1 MVTNTLNPDSSSVK
15 TADAINVSSS
25 LRSRRA
31 LRALEEP
38 THETIK
44 SGKIMIVDDEPINI
58 KVVQKYLQ
66 SVGYENFVST
76 SDATEALA
84 KIVVEQPDVVV
95 LDVMMPYVNGMEI
108 LEAVRADSSLTH
120 IPVLILTASSDAS
133 TKLQA
138 LELGATDFLGK
149 PVDKSE
155 LVVRIR
161 NMLTVKAHHDHW
173 ANYSIRLEHE
183 VRMRTAELE
192 ASRQEI
198 IHVLACAAEYRDKE
212 TGNHV
217 IRVGRFAG
225 IIADELDLGKEN
237 VELIEQAAVLHDVGK
252 IGISDTILLKPGKL
266 DPGEIAM
273 IQQHCEYG
281 MNILRGVPCSGN
293 RLQYAGAAR
302 GHAIQSPVLSV
313 AATIAISHHEKW
325 DGTGYP
331 LGLSGQL
338 IPIEGRIT
346 AVADVFDAL
355 SSNRPYK
362 KAMNWQQCEKILK
375 EGRGKHFDPT
385 VMDAFFRRQDEIL
398 DVQQR
403 YADQG
408 IFDE

>member
-1 MVTNTLNPDSSSVK
+1 MTT
-15 TADAINVSSS
+15 VSSHLVDPKS
-25 LRSRRA
+25 EMDRGLPQQTTPPLPSSARLTAFES
-31 LRALEEP
+31 P
-38 THETIK
+38 TDETIK

-58 KVVQKYLQ
+58 KVVQKYLRN
-66 SVGYENFVST
+66 VGYDRFVST
-76 SDATEALA
+76 TDSTEALA
-84 KIVVEQPDVVV
+84 KIIFEQPDVVV
-95 LDVMMPYVNGMEI
+95 LDVMMPHVNGMEI
-108 LEAVRADSSLTH
+108 LEAMRADPSVKH
-120 IPVLILTASSDAS
+120 VPVLILTASADAD

-161 NMLTVKAHHDHW
+161 NMLTVKAHRDHL
-173 ANYSIRLEHE
+173 ASYSHRLEQE
-183 VRMRTAELE
+183 VRMRTTELE
-192 ASRQEI
+192 DSRQEI

-225 IIADELDLGKEN
+225 IIADELELGQQN

-266 DPGEIAM
+266 DPKEIEL
-273 IQQHCEYG
+273 IKEHCEFG
-281 MNILRGVPCSGN
+281 MNILRGVPCNGN
-293 RLQYAGAAR
+293 KIEYAGTMR
-302 GHAIQSPVLSV
+302 GHTIQSPVLSV

-325 DGTGYP
+325 DGSGYP

-355 SSNRPYK
+355 SSARPYK
-362 KAMNWQQCEKILK
+362 KAMPLEQCIQIL
-375 EGRGKHFDPT
+375 EDGRGKHFDPM
-385 VMDAFFRRQDEIL
+385 VLDAFFRRQDEIL
-398 DVQQR
+398 EVQR
-403 YADQG
+403 KYADLG
-408 IFDE
+408 